1 MCGIIGV
8 ASDKVVETD
17 WIYKGLDALYNRG
30 PDDIGVYNNEI
41 KNVCFGHR
49 RLSIIDLSNNASQ
62 PMIDRQNKNVITF
75 NGEIYNYL
83 ELKKELRSKGH
94 IFFSNSDTEVI
105 LKAFSEWGTNCFK
118 FLNGMFSVA
127 IFNNRENQVILA
139 RDRAGEK
146 PLYYSINNKIL
157 RFSSELKGLF
167 EDKKVKR
174 NIDKESFDKYLAWGY
189 VPAKDSLIKDI
200 NKLSSGHFLKF
211 DLTSGSSEISK
222 YWSLPEFDF
231 KSVFS
236 FNEILDNCENLLE
249 DSVSRQLISSDVPVG
264 LLLSGGV
271 DSSLITAFASR
282 KQKKVNTFTIT
293 FPGYKKYDESSHS
306 RLISNYF
313 DTNHHEIEAS
323 KVDVDILNK
332 LSHQFDEPIIDS
344 SMIPT
349 YMVSNEIKKY
359 CKVAIGGDGADELF
373 GGYSTYSRFLQL
385 EKLQFL
391 PYWSRT
397 LLSKASNIILPN
409 GFKGRNWLT
418 NINCNIENFIPVPNS
433 PFNIAERKKLHN
445 NFFKTIIHK
454 EQRKINFDSR
464 YDIIQKATRLDF
476 YNYLQE
482 DILVKVDRAS
492 MLCSLEMRSPF
503 LDYRLIEFAFK
514 SIPSKF
520 KVDHRGKKIILK
532 ALCRKILP
540 KDFDFKRKQGFSI
553 PLSSW
558 FKEDPDWRSFY
569 FDTMYSKDSIFDI
582 QFVNNLYNGQF
593 KGRINSEKIFG
604 LLMFE
609 LWRKKYSINI

>member
-1 MCGIIGV
+1 MCGIIGI
-8 ASDKVVETD
+8 ASNKVIESD
-17 WIYKGLDALYNRG
+17 WIHKGLKSMYNRG
-30 PDDIGVYNNEI
+30 PDDSGVYYNET

-62 PMIDRQNKNVITF
+62 PMIDKQSENVITF
-75 NGEIYNYL
+75 NGEIYNYI
-83 ELKKELRSKGH
+83 ELKKELTSKGH
-94 IFFSNSDTEVI
+94 IFLSNSDTEVI
-105 LKAFSEWGTNCFK
+105 LKAFSEWGTDCFK
-118 FLNGMFSVA
+118 FLNGMFSIA
-127 IFNNRENQVILA
+127 IFDHRQNQVILA

-146 PLYYSINNKIL
+146 PLYYSINNKSL

-167 EDKKVKR
+167 EDKTVKR
-174 NIDKESFDKYLAWGY
+174 NINLESFDKYLAWGY
-189 VPAKDSLIKDI
+189 VPGNDSIIKHVH
-200 NKLSSGHFLKF
+200 KLSSGHFLKF
-211 DLTSGSSEISK
+211 DLSSGRSKISK

-231 KSVFS
+231 NSTLS
-236 FNEILDNCENLLE
+236 FNDIVDKCESILE
-249 DSVSRQLISSDVPVG
+249 DSVSRQLTSSDVPVG
-264 LLLSGGV
+264 VLLSGGV
-271 DSSLITAFASR
+271 DSSIITAFASR
-282 KQKKVNTFTIT
+282 KQKNVNTFTIT

-323 KVDVDILNK
+323 KVDVDILKK

-359 CKVAIGGDGADELF
+359 CKVAIGGDGGDELF

-397 LLSKASNIILPN
+397 FLSIASNILLPN
-409 GFKGRNWLT
+409 GFKGKNWLT
-418 NINCNIENFIPVPNS
+418 SINCNLENFIPVPNS
-433 PFNIAERKKLHN
+433 PFNLSERKKLLN
-445 NFFKTIIHK
+445 NFLKTNMHK

-520 KVDHRGKKIILK
+520 KVDHTSKKIILK
-532 ALCRKILP
+532 ALCKRILP
-540 KDFDFKRKQGFSI
+540 KEFDFKRKQGFSI

-558 FKEDPDWRSFY
+558 FKEDPNWRSFY
-569 FDTMYSKDSIFDI
+569 FDIMNSKDSIFNI
-582 QFVNNLYNGQF
+582 EFVNNLYNDQF
-593 KGRINSEKIFG
+593 KGRINSEKLFG

-609 LWRKKYSINI
+609 LWRKKYFINI